1 VSGAAVATTL
11 LISVGAGLLVAVVL
25 VPLAGLGAL
34 GRYWWI
40 VFALPVVAVVA
51 SPPVLNRLVGLAL
64 RLARRDP
71 LPRPLSIGGA
81 LRSVGWALAA
91 WLCYG
96 GQVWL
101 LAHQLGVAGGLP
113 LLLHSTG
120 AFAGAWCVGFLLVVA
135 PAGAGAREAAL
146 ILLLGSS
153 MSRPQATVVAVVSRL
168 LFTIADLGWG
178 GVAALAGRRNRV
190 TRWRSA

>member
-1 VSGAAVATTL
+1 
-11 LISVGAGLLVAVVL
+11 
-25 VPLAGLGAL
+25 
-34 GRYWWI
+34 
-40 VFALPVVAVVA
+40 
-51 SPPVLNRLVGLAL
+51 
-64 RLARRDP
+64 
-71 LPRPLSIGGA
+71 
-81 LRSVGWALAA
+81 
-91 WLCYG
+91 
-96 GQVWL
+96 VWL